1 MGCHCLLLTSVL
13 DKESSPLP
21 AVGSHGLAGN
31 GGSWRGPGRWKP
43 ASTSD
48 QARSA
53 PLIPELGASGKD
65 PASTAHPGRS
75 GGWGKERAPGH
86 FFCPLTCWCPHCR
99 TCQAL
104 PAKDV
109 GAWVWRVKG
118 GGGTDT
124 SLRADARSARLR
136 RRRAPA
142 NGVPRETVQ
151 RDGPMRA
158 TYANQ

>member
-1 MGCHCLLLTSVL
+1 MGEGEGAWPLLLPPDLLVP
-13 DKESSPLP
+13 PLQN
-21 AVGSHGLAGN
+21 L
-31 GGSWRGPGRWKP
+31 PG
-43 ASTSD
+43 A
-48 QARSA
+48 
-53 PLIPELGASGKD
+53 
-65 PASTAHPGRS
+65 
-75 GGWGKERAPGH
+75 
-86 FFCPLTCWCPHCR
+86 
-99 TCQAL
+99 

-142 NGVPRETVQ
+142 DGVPRETVQ